1 MQRLWRLYRAVHGPG
16 LDGIGGTIASG
27 RWHTTGTRAAYFGA
41 TAAIVVLERLA
52 HIDPKLLPHDLWLGF
67 FEFKKTVAVETIEEL
82 PRRWIENE
90 AGTQRLGTEW
100 LRACAGCLLE
110 VPSAVLPEESNYLFN
125 PRHTA
130 AEELRLVQERPFSFD
145 PRLLLKYSGT
155 G

>member
-1 MQRLWRLYRAVHGPG
+1 MQRLWRLYRAAHGPG

-27 RWHTTGTRAAYFGA
+27 RWHTMGTRAVYFGA

-52 HIDPKLLPHDLWLGF
+52 HIDPKLLPRDLRLGL
-67 FEFKKTVAVETIEEL
+67 FEFKKAVPVEKIREL
-82 PRRWIENE
+82 PDRWVENE
-90 AGTQRLGTEW
+90 VGTQRLGTEW
-100 LRACAGCLLE
+100 LRARTGCLLE

-125 PRHTA
+125 PRHAA
-130 AEELRLVQERPFSFD
+130 AEQLQLVQERPFSFD